1 MKNSY
6 QIVAVDLDGTLLKSD
21 KTIHP
26 DSICDI
32 ELATAEGLEVVYNT
46 GRAIAEI
53 EPFFSAVPEMRY
65 AICYSGAIV
74 YDCLSGKIIYHNEI
88 RQKYVRKIV
97 EVANK
102 YHAMVHFLDTNA
114 SIVSKTDITHMADF
128 NMGIYQPMYEKVA
141 TTVDS
146 MVEEAEH
153 HDSIPKINIYFR
165 NFKDRD
171 DARSELKDLP
181 LTFAN
186 AENAN
191 LELNALGVSK
201 ALGLAQLARY
211 LNVPLDQTVGIG
223 DADNDRE
230 VLKTAGYS
238 IVMKNGAE
246 DLKESCDY
254 VTDDNDHNGVGKAPR
269 HILELNKQ

>member
-6 QIVAVDLDGTLLKSD
+6 KIVAVDLDGTLLKSD

-114 SIVSKTDITHMADF
+114 SIVSKTD
-128 NMGIYQPMYEKVA
+128 Q
-141 TTVDS
+141 
-146 MVEEAEH
+146 
-153 HDSIPKINIYFR
+153 R
-165 NFKDRD
+165 
-171 DARSELKDLP
+171 
-181 LTFAN
+181 
-186 AENAN
+186 
-191 LELNALGVSK
+191 
-201 ALGLAQLARY
+201 
-211 LNVPLDQTVGIG
+211 LDQWLYLRVVA
-223 DADNDRE
+223 DA
-230 VLKTAGYS
+230 
-238 IVMKNGAE
+238 
-246 DLKESCDY
+246 
-254 VTDDNDHNGVGKAPR
+254 
-269 HILELNKQ
+269 ILHLPSQFFHHPAALPHQFI